1 MIASVSAYTKERK
14 KKVRVS
20 DLKYKIFSNELR
32 ASSSIDIRGVACP
45 APSLR
50 VLREEKW
57 SPIGISHGRGSRA
70 MKNNNNSREREGVKE
85 ENPAIIPIV
94 FLCSNNLTSSAQFN
108 FPVFK
113 LKSGA
118 STVPSFFVPKFSPLA
133 NFSATSATSSKCA
146 PALTSSNPGGG
157 GGATS
162 FSSFDDDD
170 IFFVLYVRARVGVV
184 VSAKIAKIGLIFLSF
199 AFSSKKKG
207 FRV

>member
-20 DLKYKIFSNELR
+20 DLKYKIISNELR

-57 SPIGISHGRGSRA
+57 SPIGISHGRSSRA
-70 MKNNNNSREREGVKE
+70 MKNNNNNSREREGVKE

-184 VSAKIAKIGLIFLSF
+184 VSAKIAKIGLIF
-199 AFSSKKKG
+199 
-207 FRV
+207 